1 MKLDLWKARHPD
13 FTKSIDDWAKCR
25 AVYEGGDDFINQYL
39 SQFSKREDDEDFKRR
54 KAMAYNP
61 GFAST
66 IVDEIKNSIYLRMP
80 EITRKGGDKS
90 YEEAIQGR
98 NGGVDLQGSSLNN
111 WIGQHVLPE
120 ILVTS
125 LVGVYV
131 DMPDVNLQ
139 TLADVVVTK
148 AKPYLYYYQ
157 AEQIYTWNSKWED
170 GEQVLT
176 DLILHETY
184 DDVDPDYNV
193 VTGQKERLRRLRLTP
208 TGVLVEFYKEDQQV
222 PYETREL
229 KGLKRLPFIFAGITK
244 SILRDIA
251 NYQIA
256 LLNIESADIQG
267 IIDAGFAFYV
277 EPYDPRT
284 EPIHLPQG
292 DTGPVLG
299 PTGEPLQEGE
309 LPAPPAATEKPRD
322 MRVRSGPTNGRRY
335 PMGANAPEFINPSSE
350 PLKASMDK
358 QAQMKNDMRKLAN
371 LALTSVEP
379 KFASAESKQMD
390 DRSLESGLSY
400 IGLELE
406 RLERMIGE
414 IWNYYMKGPEISVK
428 YPRKYQLK
436 TDKDRREDA
445 KANTELATKVPS
457 RTFTKEMGKVTAR
470 MLLEQKVSDE
480 TLAKIDKEIDAANYL
495 SSDSESIAKDVEAG
509 LVSKE
514 TASNARGYDGPKEI
528 PIAKRE
534 HSERLAEIAAAQA
547 PQGTADG
554 DSRAKEDK
562 NSNQA
567 ADKSPDSAK
576 AVRGEGK

>member
-1 MKLDLWKARHPD
+1 MKLDLWKARHP
-13 FTKSIDDWAKCR
+13 FYTKYIDDWSKCR
-25 AVYEGGDDFINQYL
+25 DVYEGGDEFIERFL
-39 SQFSKREDDEDFKRR
+39 TRFSKREDEDDFKRR
-54 KAMAYNP
+54 KAMSYNP
-61 GFAST
+61 GFAAT

-80 EITRKGGDKS
+80 EITRKGGDIS
-90 YEEAIQGR
+90 YSEAIQGK
-98 NGGVDLQGSSLNN
+98 NGGVDLKGASLNN

-125 LVGVYV
+125 IVGVYV

-139 TLADVVVTK
+139 TLADVVTTK
-148 AKPYLYYYQ
+148 AKPYLYFYQ
-157 AEQIYTWNSKWED
+157 AEQIYTWNSKWCD
-170 GEQVLT
+170 GEEILT
-176 DLILHETY
+176 DLVLHETY
-184 DDVDPDYNV
+184 DDVDPDFNV
-193 VTGQKERLRRLRLTP
+193 IVGQKERLRRLRLQP
-208 TGVLVEFYKEDQQV
+208 DGVLVEFYKDEQST

-229 KGLKRLPFIFAGITK
+229 KGLRRLPFIMAGITK

-256 LLNIESADIQG
+256 LLNIESSDLQYIT
-267 IIDAGFAFYV
+267 DANFTFYV

-284 EPIHLPQG
+284 EPIHHTSG
-292 DTGPVLG
+292 DVAP
-299 PTGEPLQEGE
+299 PEE
-309 LPAPPAATEKPRD
+309 LPEGQLPTPPAPTEKNRD
-322 MRVRSGPTNGRRY
+322 MRVKAGPTNSRRY
-335 PMGANAPEFINPSSE
+335 PMGANAPEFISPSSE

-358 QAQMKNDMRKLAN
+358 QAQMKTDMRKLAN

-379 KFASAESKQMD
+379 KFASAESKQLD

-428 YPRKYQLK
+428 YPRKYSLK

-457 RTFTKEMGKVTAR
+457 KTFTKEMGKVTAR

-480 TLAKIDKEIDAANYL
+480 TLKKIDSEIDKADFL
-495 SSDSESIAKDVEAG
+495 SSDAESIAKDVEAG

-514 TASNARGYDGPKEI
+514 TASNARGYDGSKEV
-528 PIAKRE
+528 PIAKQE
-534 HSERLAEIAAAQA
+534 HTERLAEIAAAQA
-547 PQGTADG
+547 PQGAADG
-554 DSRAKEDK
+554 DSRDKENK
-562 NSNQA
+562 NSQQT
-567 ADKSPDSAK
+567 ADKSPDSTK
-576 AVRGEGK
+576 AVRGDAK